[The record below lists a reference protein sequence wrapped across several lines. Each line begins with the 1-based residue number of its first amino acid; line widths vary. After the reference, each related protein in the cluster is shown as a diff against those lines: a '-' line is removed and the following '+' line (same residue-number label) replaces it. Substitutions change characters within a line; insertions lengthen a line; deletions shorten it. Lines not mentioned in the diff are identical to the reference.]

1 MISAGAHRLGRRS
14 LLKGAAA
21 GLGLGMLGS
30 RPWAA
35 GGLGVEPMAGGLS
48 LITGTGGNQLAV
60 ATGDGLVL
68 VDSGAARDG
77 AALLETL
84 AELAG
89 TPVAAL
95 FNTHWH
101 PDQVGSNEALGSRG
115 TPIYAHVKTEQR
127 LRAGYYV
134 PDEDRYEPALAAPGL
149 PTETF
154 YEHGAAEIGGASIEY
169 GYLIEAHTDGD
180 IYVAFRDRNVIA
192 VGGVLA
198 PDRDPVFDWYGGGWL
213 GGRLD
218 SIELL
223 LQSSDADTRFVP
235 SHGPVVDRAGV
246 EAERDMLQTL
256 FDRIVEHIRKGE
268 TARDM
273 LELGVL
279 DGLGREFADP
289 YRLLYDLQK
298 GFWANHDKLMH
309 DIV

>member
-1 MISAGAHRLGRRS
+1 

-21 GLGLGMLGS
+21 SLGLGVLGS
-30 RPWAA
+30 RPRAA
-35 GGLGVEPMAGGLS
+35 GGLGIESLSGRLS
-48 LITGTGGNQLAV
+48 LITGTGGNQLAL
-60 ATGDGLVL
+60 ATDDGLVL
-68 VDSGAARDG
+68 VDSGAGRDG
-77 AALLETL
+77 AALLDTL
-84 AELAG
+84 TELTDA
-89 TPVAAL
+89 PVAAL

-101 PDQVGSNEALGSRG
+101 PDQVGSNEVLGARG
-115 TPIYAHVKTEQR
+115 APIYAHVKTEQR

-134 PDEDRYEPALAAPGL
+134 PAEDRYEPALAPPGV
-149 PTETF
+149 PTQTF
-154 YEHGAAEIGGASIEY
+154 YEHGATEIGGASIEY

-180 IYVAFRDRNVIA
+180 IYVAFRDQNIIA

-198 PDRDPVFDWYGGGWL
+198 PDRDPEFDWYGGGWL

-223 LQSSDADTRFVP
+223 LAASDAATRFVP
-235 SHGPVVDRAGV
+235 SQGPVVDRTDV
-246 EAERDMLQTL
+246 EAERDMMQTL

-268 TARDM
+268 TVRDM

-289 YRLLYDLQK
+289 YGLLYDLQK